1 MLINLIFICFIS
13 ALALISIK
21 NFVSSIKNSRKD
33 KINKNK
39 SLIVKIAKDLFKGK
53 FLKFKVSHNKSLK
66 NYHLDIYSEKKISY
80 KKKMLDIKKEIKN
93 HFIKNFTYTFNL
105 VKFNDEDKKLQL
117 EYNQK
122 LETEKLEIK
131 REEEAKKRKKI
142 NYIKLVNEGTLTQK
156 EMSLHISESLHFN
169 FFDIRYKMILDE
181 LVRNIEEE
189 QKSFPNNWWK
199 IIETDISPFYSS
211 KILIKSKVEE
221 KQNIDKIIKK
231 SLNHHDIYNS
241 KSEWDLK
248 NLEHE
253 IGLLIS
259 RYSEIVSHLM
269 IANFKINDE
278 CDGMRFSYK
287 FDDYVIA
294 AYSRLNGILM
304 FAISNGFSNSRIKE
318 YCKKDVFDNESI
330 KFFRK
335 LIKEIADDN
344 LESFFNTKISNTS
357 EKNSKKLNYIK
368 LERELYSKE
377 VKIQRIL
384 KESTTYRL
392 NPDDINIKDS
402 KIIARKSQK
411 KKTKG
416 VEKANKIIAKI
427 KKTENTKE
435 EYFDNGEL
443 RTLVSLDLNELSHG
457 ICLELYSNGNVNKI
471 QNFKHG
477 VPHGSSKKYFN
488 NGKIHDDYVFK
499 NGFMHGIQTTFYDNG
514 NKDIITHYK
523 NGRAHG
529 ICEQYYPC
537 GNLETKSIYEEG
549 KIEGVHVHYKE
560 NGEPLEQQ
568 IFHNGND
575 ITFELFEHLM
585 KNEEHTIKSGLIKEG
600 VQNPIE
606 TLENIYDYL
615 KNNDFTL
622 NDKTF

>member
-13 ALALISIK
+13 ALALIFIK

-39 SLIVKIAKDLFKGK
+39 SLIKEIEEIEIDEEERWNNPMYNTEVIESKISILDKFKRGE
-53 FLKFKVSHNKSLK
+53 LKFKNSSLDKDFTRLVVDK
-66 NYHLDIYSEKKISY
+66 N
-80 KKKMLDIKKEIKN
+80 KKKLAI
-93 HFIKNFTYTFNL
+93 
-105 VKFNDEDKKLQL
+105 DEYL
-117 EYNQK
+117 EGK
-122 LETEKLEIK
+122 
-131 REEEAKKRKKI
+131 
-142 NYIKLVNEGTLTQK
+142 G
-156 EMSLHISESLHFN
+156 
-169 FFDIRYKMILDE
+169 
-181 LVRNIEEE
+181 
-189 QKSFPNNWWK
+189 
-199 IIETDISPFYSS
+199 
-211 KILIKSKVEE
+211 
-221 KQNIDKIIKK
+221 
-231 SLNHHDIYNS
+231 
-241 KSEWDLK
+241 
-248 NLEHE
+248 
-253 IGLLIS
+253 
-259 RYSEIVSHLM
+259 
-269 IANFKINDE
+269 
-278 CDGMRFSYK
+278 
-287 FDDYVIA
+287 
-294 AYSRLNGILM
+294 
-304 FAISNGFSNSRIKE
+304 
-318 YCKKDVFDNESI
+318 
-330 KFFRK
+330 
-335 LIKEIADDN
+335 
-344 LESFFNTKISNTS
+344 
-357 EKNSKKLNYIK
+357 
-368 LERELYSKE
+368 
-377 VKIQRIL
+377 
-384 KESTTYRL
+384 TTYRL

-416 VEKANKIIAKI
+416 VGKASKIIAKI

-575 ITFELFEHLM
+575 ITFKLFEHLM

-600 VQNPIE
+600 VQNSIE